1 MVHVHLHDHLRSH
14 GVPHMGTGGSVVL
27 EPLWEELLATEE
39 LTSSSAVS
47 CEYAL
52 PPRYEAVKDARD
64 FALTTLRRWNLAEL
78 FDSVSLVASELVTN
92 ALRHGLSAESAR
104 WDSPIQL
111 CLVRRASRV
120 LCVVRDPSSKG
131 PVSKEPDFISESGR
145 GLHLVDCFSDTWGW
159 HPLGSHGKIVWALF
173 QSQSEG
179 FGTTGRRHV
188 AL

>member
-1 MVHVHLHDHLRSH
+1 M
-14 GVPHMGTGGSVVL
+14 VL